1 MFAQDLDTRAAHPL
15 PQGPRGVRR
24 ASSFL
29 VPVVRDVGGSP
40 GACTGSG
47 PHPPPQGAGCSSQ
60 ARPAQRCS
68 LRGLSEPSPE
78 SLLQPQGLFRK
89 RGEPTLR
96 GTLFMPAVLPWAGS
110 LSNMRGCAGNTQ
122 PCEEPLPQPWMVC
135 SAPPPLSSQ
144 ALPPQGDAGRSY
156 SGGPRTRLDTL
167 LFDSRKNRMMLTIY
181 IRDWFGGRHFCVN
194 EMFCLF
200 GWVTSSGKPS
210 LMPSDWVSCPGLCPG
225 ACVHACVRVRG

>member
-135 SAPPPLSSQ
+135 SAPPPS
-144 ALPPQGDAGRSY
+144 APRPFLPRVMPGVHTLEVREHGWTRCCLTQE
-156 SGGPRTRLDTL
+156 RT
-167 LFDSRKNRMMLTIY
+167 
-181 IRDWFGGRHFCVN
+181 G
-194 EMFCLF
+194 
-200 GWVTSSGKPS
+200 
-210 LMPSDWVSCPGLCPG
+210 
-225 ACVHACVRVRG
+225 